1 MFDPLVR
8 LWRRMATTHEVPPTK
23 ETATVYKTFFVPG
36 FGMVEMPA
44 VSGTPSE
51 CERFIASMQCANPG
65 EHYHVVRT

>member
-1 MFDPLVR
+1 MFGLARR
-8 LWRRMATTHEVPPTK
+8 LWRRMATTHEATLTE

-51 CERFIASMQCANPG
+51 CEKFTARMQLANPV
-65 EHYHVVRT
+65 ERYHVVRT